1 MVGSRRRGG
10 SKAEMGGV
18 EELGTVSCVC
28 VCVLLGLS
36 CVEEKQQTM
45 TARCVEGGVE
55 VKADM
60 LLRVPGLEVQEEL

>member
-1 MVGSRRRGG
+1 M
-10 SKAEMGGV
+10 